1 MIMDSLLPVG
11 IPPAGNINCN
21 SFGVSTPVQLQ
32 QNTDNQKQE
41 LLTNLINKV
50 DYLRMI
56 LTAILFFC

>member
-1 MIMDSLLPVG
+1 MGGLLPVG

-21 SFGVSTPVQLQ
+21 SFGVSMLVHCSK
-32 QNTDNQKQE
+32 NTGNQEQE